1 MKKLFVS
8 SVVILIMALAFSF
21 VQAEEIDYKRLYQ
34 QAAPGVVL
42 LFGTDDG
49 KSGSQGTG
57 SIIDKSGLVLT
68 NHHVVSHGS
77 GNKLWKTQ
85 FIYLKPANVTGK
97 PRADLRN
104 AYSGKVLATN
114 PQYDLALVQIID
126 PPNNLTVLPL
136 SDLSNVDIG
145 EPTVAIGHPG
155 AGARWSLTTGR
166 IGASYEDYGNVQGW
180 DVFQTETA
188 LNPGNSGGPL
198 LDGTASI
205 VGINTFIK
213 RKHSSG
219 MALTGL
225 NYAVKSTTARKWI
238 VSIMGQLP
246 KASLVKP
253 DVISPPPAPEVITRA
268 QPPQPTAKSTTEMAP
283 AKPAQPTQSYVEPL
297 ARAKPTQPRVEP
309 KTELHVVLRR
319 GQTRQVH
326 LALPPRKEHRY
337 TTRLASGEEYTES
350 DIERLYRIR
359 DEAFDELDQ
368 EVDKLEWDQE
378 FDKLE

>member
-1 MKKLFVS
+1 MKKLLIFMAVIIVIAS
-8 SVVILIMALAFSF
+8 SFSF
-21 VQAEEIDYKRLYQ
+21 AQAEEIDYKKLYQ

-68 NHHVVSHGS
+68 NTHVVSNGS
-77 GNKLWKTQ
+77 GHTLWKTQ
-85 FIYLKPANVTGK
+85 FIYLKPTNVTGK
-97 PRADLRN
+97 ARSDLQN
-104 AYSGKVLATN
+104 VYSGKVLATN

-126 PPNNLTVLPL
+126 PPNNLSVLPL
-136 SDLSNVDIG
+136 SDLHNVDIG

-166 IGASYEDYGNVQGW
+166 IGASYEDYENVQGW

-225 NYAVKSTTARKWI
+225 NYAVKSTTARQWI
-238 VSIMGQLP
+238 VSVMGQLP

-253 DVISPPPAPEVITRA
+253 DIISPPPAPEVIAGA
-268 QPPQPTAKSTTEMAP
+268 QPPQPTAKSTTEVVP
-283 AKPAQPTQSYVEPL
+283 AKPAQPTQSYVEPPM
-297 ARAKPTQPRVEP
+297 RAKPTQARVEP
-309 KTELHVVLRR
+309 KT
-319 GQTRQVH
+319 QTYIEPQLGEPREID
-326 LALPPRKEHRY
+326 LLPPPRKEHRY
-337 TTRLASGEEYTES
+337 TTKRASGEEYAES
-350 DIERLYRIR
+350 EIERLSRIR

-368 EVDKLEWDQE
+368 ELEKYEW
-378 FDKLE
+378 

>member
-1 MKKLFVS
+1 MKKLLIS
-8 SVVILIMALAFSF
+8 RVVVLVIFFSFSF
-21 VQAEEIDYKRLYQ
+21 VHAEEINYKQLYQ
-34 QAAPGVVL
+34 LAAPGVVL

-57 SIIDKSGLVLT
+57 SIIDKSGIVLT
-68 NHHVVSHGS
+68 NTHVVSHGS

-85 FIYLKPANVTGK
+85 FIYLKPTNVTGK
-97 PRADLRN
+97 SGTDLQN
-104 AYSGKVLATN
+104 AYSAKVLATN
-114 PQYDLALVQIID
+114 QKYDLALVQIID
-126 PPNNLTVLPL
+126 PPRHLPVLPL
-136 SDLSNVDIG
+136 SDLRNVDIG

-166 IGASYEDYGNVQGW
+166 IGGSYEDYGNVKGW

-253 DVISPPPAPEVITRA
+253 DVISPPPSPEGMTHA
-268 QPPQPTAKSTTEMAP
+268 QPPPPTSKSLTEVAP
-283 AKPAQPTQSYVEPL
+283 AKPAQPTQSYSAPL
-297 ARAKPTQPRVEP
+297 AQAKPTQPRVEP
-309 KTELHVVLRR
+309 KREPDVKSQP
-319 GQTRQVH
+319 GQAREVN
-326 LALPPRKEHRY
+326 LLPPPRKEHRY
-337 TTRLASGEEYTES
+337 TTKLASGEEYTES

-359 DEAFDELDQ
+359 DEAFDELDK
-368 EVDKLEWDQE
+368 EIDKLDW
-378 FDKLE
+378 